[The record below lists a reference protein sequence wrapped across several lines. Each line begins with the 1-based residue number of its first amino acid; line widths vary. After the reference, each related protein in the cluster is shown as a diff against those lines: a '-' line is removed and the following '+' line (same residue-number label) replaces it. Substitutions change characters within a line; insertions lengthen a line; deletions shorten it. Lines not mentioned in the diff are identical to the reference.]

1 MGHNSWL
8 QRRLM
13 PDMPE
18 IPEQEII
25 SPAPP
30 VEEASVEFGG
40 DEDIKKKRASGKS
53 TLKIPLVDTSGS
65 GIRI

>member
-1 MGHNSWL
+1 
-8 QRRLM
+8 M